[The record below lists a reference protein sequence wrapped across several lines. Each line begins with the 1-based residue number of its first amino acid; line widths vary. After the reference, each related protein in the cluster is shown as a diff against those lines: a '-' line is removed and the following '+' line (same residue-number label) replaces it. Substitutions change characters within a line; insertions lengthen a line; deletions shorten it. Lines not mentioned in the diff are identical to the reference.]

1 MKACKNKWYNEGFAN
16 AENFVDLIFR
26 EARKLRFKERWLA
39 ALQAIGV
46 PEDSTLRNP
55 DQIPF
60 PDPFPAVQNL
70 PSTVDE
76 EETPSIRELVQ
87 AIDSYMELV
96 NLEVTNNLRAGGQPD
111 ENVQLH
117 STSSTQPLRM

>member
-26 EARKLRFKERWLA
+26 EARKLKFNERWLA
-39 ALQAIGV
+39 ALQAIRV
-46 PEDSTLRNP
+46 PEDSPLRNP

-60 PDPFPAVQNL
+60 SNPSPAVQNPL
-70 PSTVDE
+70 SAVDE

-87 AIDSYMELV
+87 AIDSHVELV
-96 NLEVTNNLRAGGQPD
+96 NLEVTNNLREGDPPD
-111 ENVQLH
+111 ENV
-117 STSSTQPLRM
+117 